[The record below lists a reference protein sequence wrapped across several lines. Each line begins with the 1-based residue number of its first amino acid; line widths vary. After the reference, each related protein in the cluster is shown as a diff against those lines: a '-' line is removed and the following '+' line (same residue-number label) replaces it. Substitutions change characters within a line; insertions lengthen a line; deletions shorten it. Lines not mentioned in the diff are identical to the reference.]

1 MSRNIKTSYAAYAAW
16 NVEMEELALNR
27 QSEQGWQLLKGGC
40 FHTIY
45 EQDSSIRYIHKIDYN
60 PDIKN
65 GSDEKNRY
73 IELFAEQGW
82 EYVNTTYNGWNY
94 LRKKYDES
102 LPISEYEIYTDA
114 SSYRTMMK
122 RWIRLGRLLQI
133 LELIIGIQNLIIGT
147 SVDSS
152 MNVMMSFFLFA
163 IVVWL
168 QNGIS
173 KIKARY

>member
-27 QSEQGWQLLKGGC
+27 QS
-40 FHTIY
+40 
-45 EQDSSIRYIHKIDYN
+45 
-60 PDIKN
+60 
-65 GSDEKNRY
+65 
-73 IELFAEQGW
+73 EQGW

-147 SVDSS
+147 TVDSS